1 MNPRSVVVATHGH
14 CLDGLCSAALFTRLL
29 RHVEG
34 SSELSFKYLSMGY
47 GPGENGVPERLLTGD
62 VNAILDYR
70 FSASEKLS
78 WYFDHHVS
86 AFATAEE
93 RAAYDSREAR
103 GAKERFFHDGA
114 YGSCTKL
121 VADIGAAHFGLDSAP
136 VAELVH
142 WADMI
147 DRAAFPNARMAVEKK
162 EPVLKLMTVVEHLA
176 EAGFLAR
183 WVPLLVSHGYAIEEV
198 ARLPEIASAFVPYE
212 EQQAGFVK
220 LVEAHAVPVGNAV
233 LVDLTADELEAAPK
247 FVTYALYPDSA
258 YSIVV
263 TRSKKKCKLSIGY
276 NPWCKTPRTHDIAK
290 ICERHGGGGHPVV
303 GAISLPADPTSTA
316 RAVALAKEIAREIGE
331 PS

>member
-34 SSELSFKYLSMGY
+34 SSELSFKYLSMGS

-121 VADIGAAHFGLDSAP
+121 VADISVLAMPKSSTLGYSASPSRCVRMMFSGLRSR
-136 VAELVH
+136 
-142 WADMI
+142 WMI
-147 DRAAFPNARMAVEKK
+147 SM
-162 EPVLKLMTVVEHLA
+162 
-176 EAGFLAR
+176 
-183 WVPLLVSHGYAIEEV
+183 
-198 ARLPEIASAFVPYE
+198 
-212 EQQAGFVK
+212 
-220 LVEAHAVPVGNAV
+220 
-233 LVDLTADELEAAPK
+233 
-247 FVTYALYPDSA
+247 
-258 YSIVV
+258 
-263 TRSKKKCKLSIGY
+263 
-276 NPWCKTPRTHDIAK
+276 
-290 ICERHGGGGHPVV
+290 
-303 GAISLPADPTSTA
+303 
-316 RAVALAKEIAREIGE
+316 
-331 PS
+331 